1 METFP
6 SDKDRVSKRR
16 KTRQKLAKLEKEYT
30 PEEVAK
36 MQEEIPEWKRTAVQT
51 LTEEE
56 IEQRELGAFSKLYR
70 KGKNRISS
78 TQFVQSISQTEEYK
92 EYRKQY
98 HEYKTE
104 AKIFKEDLKEEIDH
118 TQNPTVQKV
127 RSVGDMVFMES

>member
-92 EYRKQY
+92 EYRK
-98 HEYKTE
+98 
-104 AKIFKEDLKEEIDH
+104 
-118 TQNPTVQKV
+118 
-127 RSVGDMVFMES
+127 